1 MKVPLAFIIDL
12 VCQLG
17 CQTAVDFS
25 DRSED
30 IIPSQNSH
38 EEVKY

>member
-1 MKVPLAFIIDL
+1 MQVLLAFILDL

-17 CQTAVDFS
+17 CQTAADFS
-25 DRSED
+25 DISED
-30 IIPSQNSH
+30 VIPSQNSH